1 MKLSRVSLRVLTLSG
16 ALALAACADDGG
28 AAEHSFDQQII
39 ARFAD
44 DVVVPTYKQLATR
57 LEALDTAVN
66 ALATD
71 RTAARLTAAQDAWF
85 AARTPWEQS
94 EGFLFGPVDSYG
106 YDPALDSWP
115 VNRSDL
121 DAVLASSDAFTPTYV
136 RNLQETQKGFHTV
149 EYLLFGDGRTKTVAD
164 FNQRQFDYLKAI
176 STEMKD
182 ISAAL
187 ANSWTQSVEGRPPY
201 RNVLAG
207 AGDSGNT
214 AYPSVE
220 AAAQEMVGGIINIL
234 DEVANGKIAD
244 PYDAKDP
251 ELVESQFAY
260 NSLSDFSNNL
270 RSVENVYLGRMQGA
284 TTSGHTLS
292 DLVKSEQPELD
303 TRVRQELTG
312 AIEALGRIP
321 EPFRTSISDPNAA
334 DEIEAAQ
341 AAIRKLQDTFESD
354 IKPFTSR

>member
-1 MKLSRVSLRVLTLSG
+1 V
-16 ALALAACADDGG
+16 
-28 AAEHSFDQQII
+28 Q
-39 ARFAD
+39 
-44 DVVVPTYKQLATR
+44 
-57 LEALDTAVN
+57 
-66 ALATD
+66 
-71 RTAARLTAAQDAWF
+71 
-85 AARTPWEQS
+85 
-94 EGFLFGPVDSYG
+94 
-106 YDPALDSWP
+106 
-115 VNRSDL
+115 
-121 DAVLASSDAFTPTYV
+121 
-136 RNLQETQKGFHTV
+136 NLQETQKGFHTV
-149 EYLLFGDGRTKTVAD
+149 EYLLFGEGRTKTVAD

-176 STEMKD
+176 TAEMKD
-182 ISAAL
+182 VSAAL
-187 ANSWTQSVEGRPPY
+187 AKTWTDSVNGQPPY

-220 AAAQEMVGGIINIL
+220 SAAQEMVGGMISIL

-270 RSVENVYLGRMQGA
+270 RSVENAYLGRLPGA
-284 TTSGHTLS
+284 APSEHTLS

-303 TRVRQELTG
+303 TRVRAELTA

-321 EPFRTSISDPNAA
+321 EPFRDSIKDPSAA

-341 AAIRKLQDTFESD
+341 AAIRKAQATFETD
-354 IKPFTSR
+354 VKPLTSR